1 MSEPDMSNI
10 MNQINSMLQ
19 NNEIPD
25 DIKNIINNFKN
36 SSNSPKSEKDDKNS
50 SSPNS
55 SSSSNNLNDLDN
67 SNNPSDTGSSTPE
80 IDINTILKMKQIMD
94 SMNSKKD
101 DPRANLLMSLKPYLK
116 DSRKKKVDQYVKL
129 FGLGKAF
136 ETFNFL
142 GGENKNDV

>member
-25 DIKNIINNFKN
+25 DIKNMINNFKN
-36 SSNSPKSEKDDKNS
+36 SSSSPKNEKDDKNS
-50 SSPNS
+50 DTSGS
-55 SSSSNNLNDLDN
+55 SS
-67 SNNPSDTGSSTPE
+67 PE
-80 IDINTILKMKQIMD
+80 IDINTILKMKQIID
-94 SMNSKKD
+94 SMNSNKD

-116 DSRKKKVDQYVKL
+116 ESRKKKVDQYVKL